1 MDDKELIKKVKN
13 SFKAKKSRAE
23 ILKGF
28 QSRGYKLEYAEK
40 LIAKAKRPKRV
51 VACLAITVL
60 LFFSLTFSA
69 YTIFSDNQKLQITN
83 PLSGFTITGAA
94 VASSGHQQPTNQPKT
109 NISLEEIA
117 ITPDYISFIL
127 NEIGA
132 WQLHKNPLTLENPI
146 INFKIEEQEFY
157 SEINK
162 EIQTKE
168 GLSGKADIQIQT
180 NKEDLVNAI
189 MSSNPQEIFKQSI
202 TSGKTQIEII
212 ASEIELGSKGYLSL
226 YDSLS

>member
-69 YTIFSDNQKLQITN
+69 YTIFSDNQKLQSCSKLRSPTTNKSTKNKHKLRRNCNNARLHLIHLKRNRSMATSQKSTN
-83 PLSGFTITGAA
+83 PRESNNKFQNRRTGILFRNKQRN
-94 VASSGHQQPTNQPKT
+94 SDKRRIIRKSRYPNPDQQRR
-109 NISLEEIA
+109 
-117 ITPDYISFIL
+117 F
-127 NEIGA
+127 
-132 WQLHKNPLTLENPI
+132 
-146 INFKIEEQEFY
+146 
-157 SEINK
+157 
-162 EIQTKE
+162 
-168 GLSGKADIQIQT
+168 GKC
-180 NKEDLVNAI
+180 NHVK
-189 MSSNPQEIFKQSI
+189 
-202 TSGKTQIEII
+202 
-212 ASEIELGSKGYLSL
+212 
-226 YDSLS
+226 